1 MRPSCRSRTG
11 WLLLAALS
19 AFFPRPG
26 RAFSNVAVGATL
38 DNPTL
43 KTLDGQPLELLSGK
57 ATASVF
63 IFFRPHQDHS
73 LDALTEVAGLQKT
86 LRGKSIRWVGVV
98 SDSWP
103 AAEVREVVRQA
114 GVDLPVL
121 VDVGDRLYGQLG
133 VRLHPVVGI
142 ADARL
147 RLVAYEHFRQI
158 NFSEILLGR
167 LRVVLGELKEA
178 DMAAVL
184 EPAKATGG
192 TPEDEARRQLHLAR
206 LLWKKG
212 NGAKALEWA
221 RKSLAIAPSAGAYAL
236 QGEVLAAQGQCPAAL
251 PLFEAALKIDPA
263 EPVARQGRQG
273 CSR

>member
-1 MRPSCRSRTG
+1 VRPPRRSRTG
-11 WLLLAALS
+11 WLLLAAL
-19 AFFPRPG
+19 AALFPRPG

-57 ATASVF
+57 VTASVF
-63 IFFRPHQDHS
+63 IFFRPRQDHS
-73 LDALTEVAGLQKT
+73 LDALTEVAAIQKT

-103 AAEVREVVRQA
+103 AAEVREVVRQSGA
-114 GVDLPVL
+114 DLPVL
-121 VDVGDRLYGQLG
+121 VDVGDLLYGRLG

-147 RLVAYEHFRQI
+147 RLAAYEHFRQI
-158 NFSEILLGR
+158 NFGEILLAR
-167 LRVVLGELKEA
+167 LRVLLGELKEA

-192 TPEDEARRQLHLAR
+192 TPEDEARRELHLAR